1 MNRPTLL
8 LLPGL
13 MCDHA
18 VWAPQV
24 EALGDRFDCVVP
36 HYGELDSLAAMAQ
49 QVLSDAPPG
58 PLAVA
63 GHSMGGRIAFEMW
76 LQAPQRIARLA
87 LLDTSYHPL
96 PPGDDGER
104 ERAGRMALLQIARTQ
119 GLRAMAREWAKGMVH
134 PGRLGTPLFDA
145 VLDMFERGSVVAFA
159 AQIEALLA
167 RRDATALLATIN
179 VPTLVLCG
187 QDDGWSP
194 PARHEFMHAHI
205 AGSVLEVIDECGHM
219 STMER
224 PEAVNRALLAWLD
237 APG

>member
-1 MNRPTLL
+1 MTRPTLL

-13 MCDHA
+13 MCDRA
-18 VWAPQV
+18 AWAPQID
-24 EALGDRFDCVVP
+24 ALSSRVDCVVP
-36 HYGELDSLAAMAQ
+36 HYGELNSLAAMAQ
-49 QVLSDAPPG
+49 HVLREAPPG

-76 LQAPQRIARLA
+76 LQAPQRVERLA

-96 PPGDDGER
+96 PAGEEGER

-119 GLRAMAREWAKGMVH
+119 GLREMAREWARGMVH
-134 PGRLGTPLFDA
+134 PSRLATPLFDA
-145 VLDMFERGSVVAFA
+145 VLDMFERGSVAAFA

-167 RRDATALLATIN
+167 RRDATGLLATIA

-187 QDDGWSP
+187 REDGWSP
-194 PARHEFMHAHI
+194 PSRHQFMHEHV
-205 AGSVLEVIDECGHM
+205 AGSVLEVIADCGHM
-219 STMER
+219 STIER
-224 PEAVNRALLAWLD
+224 PEAVNRALSAWLA